1 MKSFLRKY
9 LPFTKGVLESFLEYR
24 ARAILWVISEFLSI
38 TLLYFFWKALYE
50 SSGTDIMNGYT
61 FAEMM
66 AYNIIVRVVQ
76 FTIFVNPHWYISEGI
91 MNGSISMS
99 LIKPIR
105 YEIQLFFQGIGDI
118 IISTL
123 FFVIP
128 IIVLSLIG
136 ILILDL
142 HLPVAWDQL
151 GFFLIS
157 LVLALFINYFISFIF
172 GTILFFTINSFGI
185 WQLKDAIELI
195 FSGSLIPLAF
205 FPTWLYKIAMLLP
218 FAQSRYLPVLILTGK
233 TTSGVLTAI
242 ATQLVWV
249 VILFIISQLLWKS
262 AVKRMTIQGG

>member
-1 MKSFLRKY
+1 MRSFFRKY
-9 LPFTKGVLESFLEYR
+9 LPFTRGVLESFLEYR
-24 ARAILWVISEFLSI
+24 ARAVLWVISEFLSI
-38 TLLYFFWKALYE
+38 TLLYFFWHALYT
-50 SSGTDIMNGYT
+50 SSGVEVMNGYT
-61 FAEMM
+61 FPEMM
-66 AYNIIVRVVQ
+66 AYNIVVRVVQ

-105 YEIQLFFQGIGDI
+105 YEIQLFFQGLGDI
-118 IISTL
+118 MISTI

-128 IIVLSLIG
+128 IIGLSLIG
-136 ILILDL
+136 IILL
-142 HLPVAWDQL
+142 NLQLPIAWDQI

-205 FPTWLYKIAMLLP
+205 FPAWLYNIAMWLP
-218 FAQSRYLPVLILTGK
+218 FAQSRYLPVLIITGK
-233 TTSGVLTAI
+233 TTNGVIFALLTQFVWAI
-242 ATQLVWV
+242 G
-249 VILFIISQLLWKS
+249 LFAISQILWRF
-262 AVKRMTIQGG
+262 AIKRMTIQGG